1 MSMSGAPGAGV
12 GETLRHD
19 SLARSAAD
27 WIAAHIISG
36 DIKPGEKLTETGL
49 AERMGISRSPVREAL
64 QALSRDGLISVEPRR
79 GARVNSLNGRDVA
92 DLYTC
97 RLLLEPQCT
106 ALTAEALTGATAA
119 GLENKFRRMAAAVA
133 AHDSMEYVDA
143 LKDYN
148 WTVLAACP
156 NRILSDYA
164 QSSWRS
170 ALRYW
175 DLLVRGSGNYP
186 AESLARNEKLH
197 GAIRGRDA
205 AGASQAAVDI
215 LEQGRDAL
223 LRILGQLSAGEHAD
237 EELSE
242 VSATP

>member
-1 MSMSGAPGAGV
+1 MSMPGAPGAGV

-49 AERMGISRSPVREAL
+49 AERMGVSRSPVREAL
-64 QALSRDGLISVEPRR
+64 QALSREGLISVEPRR
-79 GARVNSLNGRDVA
+79 GARVNRLNARDVA

-97 RLLLEPQCT
+97 RLLLEPPCT
-106 ALTAEALTGATAA
+106 ALTAAALTDATAA
-119 GLENKFRRMAAAVA
+119 ELENKFRRMAAAVA
-133 AHDSMEYVDA
+133 ARDSMEYVDA

-156 NRILSDYA
+156 NRTLGGYA

-170 ALRYW
+170 SLRYW
-175 DLLVRGSGNYP
+175 DLMVRGSANYP
-186 AESLARNEKLH
+186 AESLARNENLH
-197 GAIRGRDA
+197 VAIRARAMAETKQAAIDTLEHGRD
-205 AGASQAAVDI
+205 
-215 LEQGRDAL
+215 EL
-223 LRILGQLSAGEHAD
+223 LRILEHLSAGNHAGPPSD
-237 EELSE
+237 VPPE
-242 VSATP
+242 P